1 MQYLVEMKLAASS
14 RPSGGAEEGI
24 AFIEQL
30 ILPSLEA
37 CETLLEEKK
46 ILAGGPAVGA
56 IRLLFIVSAD
66 SAQELDE
73 LVSSLP
79 IWPRMETTMV
89 PLTTFGGR
97 ATSLRPKLEGL
108 KAMVQ
113 KQSASA

>member
-1 MQYLVEMKLAASS
+1 MQYL
-14 RPSGGAEEGI
+14 
-24 AFIEQL
+24 EQL

-46 ILAGGPAVGA
+46 IRAGGPAFGA
-56 IRLLFIVSAD
+56 IRLLLIVSTD

-89 PLTTFGGR
+89 PLTTCGGR
-97 ATSLRPKLEGL
+97 ATSLRPQLEGR

>member
-1 MQYLVEMKLAASS
+1 MPYLVDMKRAASS
-14 RPSGGAEEGI
+14 RPSGGAAEGS
-24 AFIEQL
+24 ACIEPR

-46 ILAGGPAVGA
+46 IRAGGPAVGA
-56 IRLLFIVSAD
+56 IRLLLIVSAD

-89 PLTTFGGR
+89 PLTTCGGH
-97 ATSLRPKLEGL
+97 ATSLRPQLEGR

-113 KQSASA
+113 KQSTSA

>member
-1 MQYLVEMKLAASS
+1 MQSLVDMKLAASS
-14 RPSGGAEEGI
+14 RPSGGAAEGS
-24 AFIEQL
+24 ACIEPR

-37 CETLLEEKK
+37 CETLLEAKQ
-46 ILAGGPAVGA
+46 IRAGGPAVGA

-89 PLTTFGGR
+89 PLTTCGGH
-97 ATSLRPKLEGL
+97 ATSLRPQLEGR

-113 KQSASA
+113 KQSTSA

>member
-1 MQYLVEMKLAASS
+1 MQYLVEMKLAASR

-24 AFIEQL
+24 ACIEQL

-46 ILAGGPAVGA
+46 IRAGGPAVRV
-56 IRLLFIVSAD
+56 IRLIVIVSAD

-73 LVSSLP
+73 RVSSLP
-79 IWPRMETTMV
+79 IWPRMETPMV

-97 ATSLRPKLEGL
+97 ATSLRPTLEGR
-108 KAMVQ
+108 KAIWQ
-113 KQSASA
+113 KQLSSA

>member
-1 MQYLVEMKLAASS
+1 MKLAARS

-24 AFIEQL
+24 ACIEQL

-37 CETLLEEKK
+37 CETLVEAKK
-46 ILAGGPAVGA
+46 IRAGGPAVGA
-56 IRLLFIVSAD
+56 IRRILMVSAD

-79 IWPRMETTMV
+79 LWPRMETTMV
-89 PLTTFGGR
+89 PLTTFGGG
-97 ATSLRPKLEGL
+97 ATSLRPQLEGR

>member
-1 MQYLVEMKLAASS
+1 MQSLVDMKLAASS
-14 RPSGGAEEGI
+14 RPSGGAAEGS
-24 AFIEQL
+24 ACIEPR

-46 ILAGGPAVGA
+46 RLAGGPAVGA
-56 IRLLFIVSAD
+56 IRLILIVSAE
-66 SAQELDE
+66 SAQERDE

-89 PLTTFGGR
+89 PLTTCGGR
-97 ATSLRPKLEGL
+97 ATSLRPQLEGR

>member
-46 ILAGGPAVGA
+46 IRAGGPAVGA
-56 IRLLFIVSAD
+56 IRLILIVSAE
-66 SAQELDE
+66 SAQERDE

-79 IWPRMETTMV
+79 IGPRMETTMV
-89 PLTTFGGR
+89 PLTTCGGH
-97 ATSLRPKLEGL
+97 ATSLRPQLEGR

-113 KQSASA
+113 KQSTSA

>member
-1 MQYLVEMKLAASS
+1 MPYLVDMKLAASS
-14 RPSGGAEEGI
+14 RPRGGAEAGS
-24 AFIEQL
+24 ACIEPR

-37 CETLLEEKK
+37 CETLLEAKK
-46 ILAGGPAVGA
+46 RLAGGPAVGA
-56 IRLLFIVSAD
+56 IRLMFIVSAD

-97 ATSLRPKLEGL
+97 ATSLRPKLKGL
-108 KAMVQ
+108 KAMLQ

>member
-1 MQYLVEMKLAASS
+1 MPYLVDMKRAASR
-14 RPSGGAEEGI
+14 RPHGGAEAGS
-24 AFIEQL
+24 ACIEPR

-56 IRLLFIVSAD
+56 IRRILIVSTD
-66 SAQELDE
+66 SAQERDE

-89 PLTTFGGR
+89 PLTTCGGR
-97 ATSLRPKLEGL
+97 ATSLRPQLEGRN
-108 KAMVQ
+108 AMWQ
-113 KQSASA
+113 KPSASA